1 MNRKYQLIAGLLVC
15 MMIVT
20 MVAGCGQATEEPAPE
35 PAPTEAEAAP
45 EPAPTEPAAEEPA
58 DALRVAAVFPGT
70 INDQGFNQAGYEGL
84 LMMEEELGA
93 EIAFSE
99 LTPVADFVN
108 TYRDFA
114 DQGYDIIIGHGFEFG
129 DVALEVAPD
138 YPEIKF
144 IVDSNPVVSAENVAG
159 ITGKTWESAYLLGVI
174 AGLMTETG
182 KIGGIAGFDF
192 PILIAQMEA
201 YRLGAESVRPDVEVT
216 TVYIGSFEDVS
227 LAKEAALAQ
236 ASADVD
242 VIFHIADAAGVGI
255 IQAIE
260 ESDIWG
266 LGWGLDQNHL
276 APDNIL
282 SSLLFSGDELLLQ
295 DVEKVV
301 DGSWTGE
308 VRLYGLDTEVI
319 GIADYH
325 GLVPD
330 DVAAQVEEAKQK
342 IISGEI
348 EVPYIPEMGGEGAE
362 LSEGE
367 EAASGEPLRVAAVFP
382 GSISDQGFNQG
393 GYEGLLMIEE
403 ELGAEIAFSELTPVA
418 DFVNTYRDFADQGYD
433 IIIGHGF
440 QFGDPAMEV
449 APDYPDIKF
458 IVDSNPEV
466 SAENVAGITG
476 KTWEAAY
483 LLGVIAGL
491 MTETGKIGGI
501 AGFDFP
507 ILIAQMEAFRL
518 GVESVRPD
526 AEVTTVYI
534 GSFEDVSQGKEA
546 ALAQASA
553 GVDVIFH
560 IADAAGVGVIQAIEE
575 SDILGLG
582 WGFDQNHLAPN
593 NILSSLLSSVPE
605 LLLQD
610 VEKVVDGT
618 WTGDVRLYGLGTGVV
633 GIADYH
639 GLVPDDV
646 AAQVEEAKQK
656 IISGELEVPYIAE
669 ASE

>member
-15 MMIVT
+15 LMIVT

-45 EPAPTEPAAEEPA
+45 EPAAEEPEE
-58 DALRVAAVFPGT
+58 ALRVAAVFPGT
-70 INDQGFNQAGYEGL
+70 INDEGFNQAGYEGL
-84 LMMEEELGA
+84 LMIEEQLGA

-129 DVALEVAPD
+129 DPAMEVAPD
-138 YPEIKF
+138 YPDIKF

-201 YRLGAESVRPDVEVT
+201 YRLGAESVRPDVDVT

-227 LAKEAALAQ
+227 QGKEAALAQ

-242 VIFHIADAAGVGI
+242 VIFHIADAAGVGV

-260 ESDIWG
+260 EAGIWG

-282 SSLLFSGDELLLQ
+282 SSLLFSGGELLLQ

-301 DGSWTGE
+301 DGSWTGD
-308 VRLYGLDTEVI
+308 VRLYGLDTGVI

-330 DVAAQVEEAKQK
+330 DVAAQVEEVKEK
-342 IISGEI
+342 IISGEV
-348 EVPYIPEMGGEGAE
+348 EVPYIPEVGGGGAE
-362 LSEGE
+362 LPESEQ
-367 EAASGEPLRVAAVFP
+367 AASGEPLRVAAVFP
-382 GSISDQGFNQG
+382 GTINDQGFNQA

-440 QFGDPAMEV
+440 EFGDPAMEV

-458 IVDSNPEV
+458 IVDSNPVV

-476 KTWEAAY
+476 KTWESAY

-507 ILIAQMEAFRL
+507 ILIAQMEAYRL
-518 GVESVRPD
+518 GAESVRPD
-526 AEVTTVYI
+526 VDVTTVYI

-553 GVDVIFH
+553 DVDVIFH

-575 SDILGLG
+575 AGIWGLG
-582 WGFDQNHLAPN
+582 WGLDQNHLAPD
-593 NILSSLLSSVPE
+593 NILSSLLFSGGE

-610 VEKVVDGT
+610 VEKVVDGS
-618 WTGDVRLYGLGTGVV
+618 WTGDVRLYGLDTAVI

-646 AAQVEEAKQK
+646 AAQVEEAKQQ
-656 IISGELEVPYIAE
+656 IISGEIEVPYIEE